1 MTGLQAAGPVL
12 AGVRVL
18 DLTRLLPGNYATLVL
33 YGLGAEI
40 IKVEDA
46 AGDGTRYA
54 PPLASTSE
62 SGPDL
67 VLNRGK
73 GSISLDLKRPEAQQL
88 LLELVAGSAVV
99 VDSFRP
105 GVLDRL
111 GLGPAALAEA
121 NPKLVH
127 VSITAYGEGG
137 PDVALAAHDLN
148 AQSLAGLLSL
158 ATDSDGAPEV
168 PAVTVADLA
177 SGMQA
182 ALAVLAG
189 LRAVDRGSAG
199 YRANIAMSDSALAF
213 TGLAA
218 GHLAAGNDTLPATP
232 DMLTGAL
239 ACYGV
244 YRCADDGWLA
254 VGGLE
259 SKFFSR
265 MCEVLG
271 RPELASWQ
279 YDLARQVELR
289 DQLAAVFLTRGR
301 DEWSALLRPADTC
314 VTPVNNLAEA
324 FAEAYAVQR
333 GVVVAAR
340 LADGREVPVVRAV
353 PWLPEVAAPAGL
365 SLLGGDAERLLRPLG
380 ISAAEVAQLRET
392 GIVGGTS

>member
-1 MTGLQAAGPVL
+1 MTGLQPAAPVL
-12 AGVRVL
+12 TGVRVL

-33 YGLGAEI
+33 SGLGAEV
-40 IKVEDA
+40 IKIEDA

-73 GSISLDLKRPEAQQL
+73 GSLSLDLKRSEAQQL
-88 LLELVAGSAVV
+88 LLRLVAESEVL

-111 GLGPAALAEA
+111 GLGAAELAA
-121 NPKLVH
+121 VNPTLVH
-127 VSITAYGEGG
+127 VSITAFGEGG
-137 PDVALAAHDLN
+137 PDSALAAHDLN

-158 ATDSDGAPEV
+158 TTDTAGAPV
-168 PAVTVADLA
+168 MPAVTVADLA
-177 SGMQA
+177 SGLQA

-189 LRAVDRGSAG
+189 LRSVGSGSAG
-199 YRANIAMSDSALAF
+199 YRANVAMSDSALAF

-218 GHLAAGNDTLPATP
+218 GHLAAGNGTLPATP

-259 SKFFSR
+259 SKFFGR
-265 MCEVLG
+265 MCDVLG
-271 RPELASWQ
+271 RPDLSSWQ
-279 YDLARQVELR
+279 YDLARQQELR
-289 DQLAAVFLTRGR
+289 DELAAVFATRSR
-301 DEWSALLRPADTC
+301 DDWAALLGPADTC

-324 FAEAYAVQR
+324 FSEPNAVDR
-333 GVVVAAR
+333 GVVVSAR

-353 PWLPEVAAPAGL
+353 PWLPEVTAPTGL
-365 SLLGGDAERLLRPLG
+365 SRLGADAERLLGQLG
-380 ISAAEVAQLRET
+380 VSAGEVAGLRSS

>member
-1 MTGLQAAGPVL
+1 MTGVQPAEPVL
-12 AGVRVL
+12 TGVRVL

-33 YGLGAEI
+33 YGLGAEV

-46 AGDGTRYA
+46 TGDGTRYA
-54 PPLASTSE
+54 PPLATTSE

-73 GSISLDLKRPEAQQL
+73 RSISLDLKRTEAQEL
-88 LLELVAGSAVV
+88 LLQLVAESEVLM
-99 VDSFRP
+99 DSFRP

-111 GLGPAALAEA
+111 GLGAAELASA
-121 NPKLVH
+121 NPTLVH
-127 VSITAYGEGG
+127 VSITAFGEGG
-137 PDVALAAHDLN
+137 PDAALAAHDLN
-148 AQSLAGLLSL
+148 SQSLAGLLSL
-158 ATDSDGAPEV
+158 TTAVDGAPAM

-189 LRAVDRGSAG
+189 LRAVGQGSAG
-199 YRANIAMSDSALAF
+199 YRANVAMSDSALAF

-218 GHLAAGNDTLPATP
+218 GHLAAGNGTLPSTP

-244 YRCADDGWLA
+244 YRCSDDGWLA

-259 SKFFSR
+259 SKFFGR

-271 RPELASWQ
+271 HPELSALQ
-279 YDLARQVELR
+279 YDLDRQQELR
-289 DQLAAVFLTRGR
+289 DSLAAIFATRSR
-301 DEWSALLRPADTC
+301 DEWAGVLGPADTC

-324 FAEAYAVQR
+324 FAETNAVDR
-333 GVVVAAR
+333 GVVITAR

-353 PWLPEVAAPAGL
+353 PWLPEVAAPAGV
-365 SLLGGDAERLLRPLG
+365 SVLGADAERILG
-380 ISAAEVAQLRET
+380 QLGLSVAEVAALREG